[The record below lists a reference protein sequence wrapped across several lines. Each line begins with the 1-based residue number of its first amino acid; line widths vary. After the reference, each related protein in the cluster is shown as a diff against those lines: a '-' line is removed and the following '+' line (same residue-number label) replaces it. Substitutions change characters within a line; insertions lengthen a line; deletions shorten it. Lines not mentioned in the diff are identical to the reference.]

1 MTEIDDIKRRAGITE
16 NFGEGTDPIQ
26 SLVDAFQ
33 RSNIDGTEL
42 MNSIMAISGGSPAG
56 AVVAVLKIMEKLDQS
71 PGASEEFINR
81 IKQSRHYSG
90 HREGGPRRGGTFGL

>member
-1 MTEIDDIKRRAGITE
+1 MEKTNNDIDDLKRRAGITE

-33 RSNIDGTEL
+33 RGNTDGTTL
-42 MNSIMAISGGSPAG
+42 MNSIMAVSGGSPAK
-56 AVVAVLKIMEKLDQS
+56 AVTTVLRIMEKLGNT
-71 PGASEEFINR
+71 PGASEEFIKR

-90 HREGGPRRGGTFGL
+90 